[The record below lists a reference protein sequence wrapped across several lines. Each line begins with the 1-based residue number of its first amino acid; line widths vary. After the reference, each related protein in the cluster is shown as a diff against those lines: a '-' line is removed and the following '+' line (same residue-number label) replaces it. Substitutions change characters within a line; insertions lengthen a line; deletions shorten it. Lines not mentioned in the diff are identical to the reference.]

1 MATPTRSPQGVSGRT
16 HAFWKSVFVPFG
28 AGYFVSQLLRSIN
41 AVVSADLIE
50 EFALGAWVV
59 GLLTSAYFLSFALA
73 QLPVG
78 LALDRFG
85 PRRTESVLL
94 LFAGVGALVFSQ
106 AKTTSSL
113 VGGRALI
120 GLGVS
125 ACLMAAFHAF
135 ALWAPREKLHFL
147 SGAVMAVGA
156 AGALT
161 ATTPVE
167 WAVRAIGWRALF
179 QSIGGV
185 TIACALL
192 VWWAVPER
200 PQGKVEPLKDLLGVV
215 RKVFVSRVFWS
226 VAPFSVAHQGA
237 YLSIQSLWAGPWL
250 RDVAGLTRA
259 EVADHLLILALGMA
273 VGFVALGYLAAS
285 LGRRGLSTVT
295 VWVGAALVFETSQL
309 AIALGWT
316 EPAWLL
322 WLLFGTFGAAGM
334 LSYGILTTRFPLAM
348 AGRVNTAVNVLV
360 FSGAFT
366 FQSGIGAV
374 ITWWTPPGEPYSV
387 EGYRAALLGVLAVQ
401 LVSLAWLIATRRW
414 RDDPA
419 PVAARKT
426 E

>member
-1 MATPTRSPQGVSGRT
+1 MAAPTLSQDTVCRRTPT
-16 HAFWKSVFVPFG
+16 FWKSIFVPFG

-50 EFALGAWVV
+50 EFELGAWAV

-85 PRRTESVLL
+85 PRRTESALL
-94 LFAGVGALVFSQ
+94 LFAGVGAFVFSY
-106 AKTTSSL
+106 AETTFGL

-135 ALWAPREKLHFL
+135 ALWAPRERLHFL
-147 SGAVMAVGA
+147 SGSVMAVGA
-156 AGALT
+156 SGALT

-167 WAVRAIGWRALF
+167 WAVGAVGWRALF
-179 QSIGGV
+179 RGIGGV
-185 TIACALL
+185 TIACALFL
-192 VWWAVPER
+192 FWAVPEK
-200 PQGKVEPLKDLLGVV
+200 PQNQAERLRNLIGVA
-215 RKVFVSRVFWS
+215 RQVFASRVFWS

-273 VGFVALGYLAAS
+273 VGFVALGYLAA
-285 LGRRGLSTVT
+285 RFARQGLSTIT
-295 VWVGAALVFETSQL
+295 VWVGAALVFETAQL

-316 EPAWLL
+316 TAAWLL

-334 LSYGILTTRFPLAM
+334 LSYGILTIRFPLTM

-360 FSGAFT
+360 FSGAFAL
-366 FQSGIGAV
+366 QAGIGAV
-374 ITWWTPPGEPYSV
+374 ITWWTMPGEPYSAD
-387 EGYRAALLGVLAVQ
+387 GYRAALLGVLALQ
-401 LVSLAWLIATRRW
+401 LACLAWLIATRRW
-414 RDDPA
+414 RDEQAD
-419 PVAARKT
+419 